1 MPYRRLPNTDIA
13 RLKAFHASL
22 KKGVELPPFKLAFS
36 QGTFSKIQ
44 SFLPSFTQAMSEHRN
59 SYNLQIEKSRDYQKH
74 LRKARLYISH
84 FIQVVNLAI
93 QRGELSLNTRLYFD
107 MDKDEKK
114 NPSLQSDEEVLEWGR
129 KLIEGEKVRRNESLT
144 TITNPT
150 IAVVKV
156 HYDKFVDAYNNQV
169 NLKKRNQKAQDQL
182 NEKRKLADQLIQQL
196 WNEVE
201 NTFKDLPEE
210 LKREK
215 SSEYGLVYVFRKTEI
230 GHLNFFHAE
239 KLEIS

>member
-13 RLKAFHASL
+13 RLKALNASL
-22 KKGVELPPFKLAFS
+22 KKGAELPPFKLAFS
-36 QGTFSKIQ
+36 QGTFGKIQ
-44 SFLPSFTQAMSEHRN
+44 SFVPSFIHALSEHRN
-59 SYNLQIEKSRDYQKH
+59 SYNLQIEKTRDYQKH

-84 FIQVVNLAI
+84 FIQVVNMAI
-93 QRGELSLNTRLYFD
+93 QRGELAVNTRHYFD

-114 NPSLQSDEEVLEWGR
+114 LPCLQTDKEVLDWGH
-129 KLIEGEKVRRNESLT
+129 KLIEGEKARRMEGLT

-156 HYDKFVDAYNNQV
+156 HYDKFVEVHNFHDSLV
-169 NLKKRNQKAQDQL
+169 NRNRKAQDNL
-182 NEKRKLADQLIQQL
+182 NEKRTIADQFIQQL

-215 SSEYGLVYVFRKTEI
+215 ASEYGVVYVFRKNEI
-230 GHLNFFHAE
+230 GHLNFFNTQ